1 MSGLRHAV
9 RALFRTPFVTV
20 VAVVSLAL
28 GIGANAAIFSLFEQL
43 LLRPLPVDA
52 PDRLVNFAA
61 PGPKTGGTSCDST
74 GDCDEVF
81 SYPMLRDLKNTH
93 AGLSGIA
100 AHKLV
105 GVNLAYRGETLNS
118 QGVLVSGGYFQVLGL
133 IPTVGRLLRP
143 EDDQEPG
150 ASPVV
155 VLGHDYWRT
164 RFDANSDV
172 VNQTLIVNGQAF
184 TIVGVAPAGFN
195 GTNVLSR
202 PQVFIPLSMRGVL
215 QPNFDGFDDR
225 RSYWVYLFARLED
238 GVTLDQAHAAI
249 NVPYAAIINDVE
261 VPLQEGMSEQTM
273 ARFKTREILV
283 ENGRRGQ
290 SDVEGDATAPLLLLF
305 GVTGLVL
312 LIACSNI
319 ANLLLARGAN
329 RSGEMAVRLSLGAS
343 RWQLVKQLLTEATVL
358 AALGG
363 IAGLFV
369 ANWTLGLIGSL
380 LPAEALLVMTLQVD
394 ETAILFVAALTIG
407 TGFLFGLYPAVHS
420 TRPDLAS
427 SLKEQAGQPAG
438 TRSARRFR
446 TALAT
451 VQIGLSMVLLV
462 SAGLFTRSLVN
473 VSRIDLGLDL
483 EQLITFGVSPALNGY
498 EPQRSRDLFERLEAD
513 LAAIPGV
520 TDVAAA
526 RVPLLGGSN
535 WGAAVTVEGFEAGP
549 DTDISSRFNHVGAG
563 YFWALGN
570 PLLSGR
576 EFSLA
581 DRLDAPKVAIVNEQ
595 FARKFDLG
603 NNAVGMWMSNDRDG
617 ELDIQIIGLA
627 RNAKYSSVKD
637 EIPPLFFLPYQQ
649 NESIDAMTFY
659 IRSPL
664 DVDQLLAT
672 VPQVVAQLDPNLP
685 VENLRLM
692 EAQIQESIFID
703 RIISVLSAGFA
714 GLATLLAAIGLYG
727 VLAYTVAQR
736 TREIGLRM
744 ALGAD
749 AGRVQALILRQVG
762 WMTLIGGTTG
772 LALALGL
779 GRVARSMLFE
789 LEGHDPVV
797 LIGAVLGLALVAL
810 VAGAIPA
817 LRASRIDP
825 MRALRYE

>member
-1 MSGLRHAV
+1 
-9 RALFRTPFVTV
+9 
-20 VAVVSLAL
+20 
-28 GIGANAAIFSLFEQL
+28 
-43 LLRPLPVDA
+43 
-52 PDRLVNFAA
+52 
-61 PGPKTGGTSCDST
+61 
-74 GDCDEVF
+74 
-81 SYPMLRDLKNTH
+81 
-93 AGLSGIA
+93 
-100 AHKLV
+100 
-105 GVNLAYRGETLNS
+105 
-118 QGVLVSGGYFQVLGL
+118 
-133 IPTVGRLLRP
+133 
-143 EDDQEPG
+143 
-150 ASPVV
+150 
-155 VLGHDYWRT
+155 
-164 RFDANSDV
+164 
-172 VNQTLIVNGQAF
+172 
-184 TIVGVAPAGFN
+184 
-195 GTNVLSR
+195 
-202 PQVFIPLSMRGVL
+202 
-215 QPNFDGFDDR
+215 
-225 RSYWVYLFARLED
+225 
-238 GVTLDQAHAAI
+238 
-249 NVPYAAIINDVE
+249 
-261 VPLQEGMSEQTM
+261 
-273 ARFKTREILV
+273 
-283 ENGRRGQ
+283 
-290 SDVEGDATAPLLLLF
+290 
-305 GVTGLVL
+305 
-312 LIACSNI
+312 
-319 ANLLLARGAN
+319 
-329 RSGEMAVRLSLGAS
+329 
-343 RWQLVKQLLTEATVL
+343 
-358 AALGG
+358 
-363 IAGLFV
+363 
-369 ANWTLGLIGSL
+369 
-380 LPAEALLVMTLQVD
+380 
-394 ETAILFVAALTIG
+394 
-407 TGFLFGLYPAVHS
+407 
-420 TRPDLAS
+420 
-427 SLKEQAGQPAG
+427 
-438 TRSARRFR
+438 
-446 TALAT
+446 
-451 VQIGLSMVLLV
+451 MVLLV

-498 EPQRSRDLFERLEAD
+498 EPQRSRDLFERLEAE

-549 DTDISSRFNHVGAG
+549 DTDISSRFNHVGTG
-563 YFWALGN
+563 YFGALGN

-603 NNAVGMWMSNDRDG
+603 DNAVGMWMSNDRDA

-664 DVDQLLAT
+664 DVGQLLAT

-685 VENLRLM
+685 VDNLRSM

-703 RIISVLSAGFA
+703 RIISVLSTGFA

-749 AGRVQALILRQVG
+749 ADRVRALILRQVG

-789 LEGHDPVV
+789 LDGHDPVV

>member
-20 VAVVSLAL
+20 VAVVSLAF

-43 LLRPLPVDA
+43 LLRPLPVEA
-52 PDRLVNFAA
+52 ADRLVNFAA
-61 PGPKTGGTSCDST
+61 PGPKPGGTSCDST

-81 SYPMLRDLKNTH
+81 SYPMLRDLENSH

-133 IPTVGRLLRP
+133 TPTVGRLLRP
-143 EDDQEPG
+143 GDDQEPG

-164 RFDANSDV
+164 RFDANPDV

-202 PQVFIPLSMRGVL
+202 PQVFMPLSMRGVL

-238 GVTLDQAHAAI
+238 GVSLDQAHAAI

-273 ARFKTREILV
+273 ARFKTRKILV

-290 SDVEGDATAPLLLLF
+290 SDVEGDARAPLLLLF

-358 AALGG
+358 AGMGG

-380 LPAEALLVMTLQVD
+380 LPAEALLVMTLQV
-394 ETAILFVAALTIG
+394 EGTAILFVAALTIG
-407 TGFLFGLYPAVHS
+407 TGFLFGLYPAVDS
-420 TRPDLAS
+420 TRPDLVS

-438 TRSARRFR
+438 ARSARRFR
-446 TALAT
+446 SSLAT

-498 EPQRSRDLFERLEAD
+498 EPQRSRDLFERLEAE

-563 YFWALGN
+563 YFGVLGN

-603 NNAVGMWMSNDRDG
+603 NDAVGMWMSNDRDA

-659 IRSPL
+659 IRTPL
-664 DVDQLLAT
+664 DVDQLLTT

-685 VENLRLM
+685 VENLRSM

-789 LEGHDPVV
+789 LDGHDPVV

-810 VAGAIPA
+810 IAGAIPA